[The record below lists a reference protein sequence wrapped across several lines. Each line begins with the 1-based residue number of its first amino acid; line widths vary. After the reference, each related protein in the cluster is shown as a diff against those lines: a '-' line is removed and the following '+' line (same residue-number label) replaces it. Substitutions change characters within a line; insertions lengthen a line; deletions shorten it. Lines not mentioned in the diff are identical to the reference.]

1 MHGSDANLWRSS
13 NSLVV
18 PRKPP
23 DYGTGESVT
32 HLDGKNLLA
41 PKRPPSVEGPAG
53 SDPSV
58 QIELLG

>member
-1 MHGSDANLWRSS
+1 MRGSDANLWCSS

-18 PRKPP
+18 PRKPS

-41 PKRPPSVEGPAG
+41 PKRPPSVEGLVG
-53 SDPSV
+53 SDPTV